1 MQQKKIVRCAIYT
14 RKSTE
19 EGLDMDYNTLDAQR
33 EAGEKYVEAMK
44 HEGWRIIPD
53 LYDDGG
59 FSGGNMDR
67 PGLKK
72 LIEDIK
78 AGRIDTVVVYKV
90 DRLTRS
96 LADFA
101 KLVEV
106 FDAYGTSFVSV
117 TQHFNTQ
124 DSMGR
129 LTLNILLSFAQF
141 EREVT
146 GERIRDKFAA
156 SKKKG
161 MWMGGPPPLGY
172 DVVDRKL
179 IINPVEAEQVKYIF
193 ETYVLLGGSV
203 SLVLKK
209 LNDEGYKTK
218 SYTSRTGQRR
228 GGHKYGTA
236 TVKTILR
243 NRLYIAEVHH
253 KGTYYPGQH
262 RPIISMELF
271 NKAQEVLAEKATV
284 KSKRTY
290 AARSKS
296 LLKGIIVCGGCHGAM
311 SPTYTKKKNKCYEYY
326 VTNSYRQHSCG
337 ECPVSRIPAGEIDAI
352 IKGQLKA
359 IFASPKILVEVWRHA
374 KKDNPAFQ
382 EYELH
387 ESLRRL
393 GSFWDLLYP
402 GEQKRITQLLISRV
416 VVKSNGVDIEY
427 RASGIEDV
435 VHQLQL
441 TINKQEQLREAS

>member
-67 PGLKK
+67 PGVKK

-78 AGRIDTVVVYKV
+78 ADRIDTVVVYKV

-106 FDAYGTSFVSV
+106 FDAYGT
-117 TQHFNTQ
+117 
-124 DSMGR
+124 
-129 LTLNILLSFAQF
+129 SFAQF

-193 ETYVLLGGSV
+193 DTYVMLGGSV

-228 GGHKYGTA
+228 GGHKGACDDHFGTHPDEINWGN
-236 TVKTILR
+236 TGF
-243 NRLYIAEVHH
+243 IADIV
-253 KGTYYPGQH
+253 
-262 RPIISMELF
+262 
-271 NKAQEVLAEKATV
+271 AD
-284 KSKRTY
+284 
-290 AARSKS
+290 
-296 LLKGIIVCGGCHGAM
+296 LK
-311 SPTYTKKKNKCYEYY
+311 
-326 VTNSYRQHSCG
+326 
-337 ECPVSRIPAGEIDAI
+337 
-352 IKGQLKA
+352 
-359 IFASPKILVEVWRHA
+359 
-374 KKDNPAFQ
+374 
-382 EYELH
+382 
-387 ESLRRL
+387 
-393 GSFWDLLYP
+393 
-402 GEQKRITQLLISRV
+402 LISD
-416 VVKSNGVDIEY
+416 KIFKEGEY
-427 RASGIEDV
+427 A
-435 VHQLQL
+435 
-441 TINKQEQLREAS
+441 

>member
-290 AARSKS
+290 AAKS
-296 LLKGIIVCGGCHGAM
+296 DALLKGIIVCGGCHGAM
-311 SPTYTKKKNKCYEYY
+311 SPTYTKKKDKRYDYY

>member
-228 GGHKYGTA
+228 GGYKYGTA

-290 AARSKS
+290 AAKS
-296 LLKGIIVCGGCHGAM
+296 DALLKGIIVCGGCHGAM
-311 SPTYTKKKNKCYEYY
+311 SPTYTKKKDKRYDYY

>member
-179 IINPVEAEQVKYIF
+179 IINPVEADQVKFIF

-218 SYTSRTGQRR
+218 SYTSRKGQRR

-253 KGTYYPGQH
+253 KGTYYSGQH

-290 AARSKS
+290 AAKS
-296 LLKGIIVCGGCHGAM
+296 DALLKGIIVCGGCHGAM
-311 SPTYTKKKNKCYEYY
+311 SPTYTKKKDKRYDYY

-359 IFASPKILVEVWRHA
+359 IFASPKILVEVWRHV

-441 TINKQEQLREAS
+441 TINKQEKLREAS

>member
-193 ETYVLLGGSV
+193 ETYVLLGGSI

>member
-1 MQQKKIVRCAIYT
+1 MQQKKIIRCAIYT

-179 IINPVEAEQVKYIF
+179 IINPVEADQVKYIF
-193 ETYVLLGGSV
+193 ETYVLLGGSI

-290 AARSKS
+290 AAKSKS

-387 ESLRRL
+387 ESLKRL